1 MNQLAT
7 FETVV
12 IPSSSRSAPAKASS
26 DERII
31 FDNSEQRDKF
41 EKRNK
46 YQGIECRFNYI
57 SSDRNGRDLY
67 QVIRTKL

>member
-7 FETVV
+7 RETVV
-12 IPSSSRSAPAKASS
+12 IPSSSHPATAKASS

-31 FDNSEQRDKF
+31 FDNSEQRDRF
-41 EKRNK
+41 ERHNK
-46 YQGIECRFNYI
+46 YQGIQCRFNYL